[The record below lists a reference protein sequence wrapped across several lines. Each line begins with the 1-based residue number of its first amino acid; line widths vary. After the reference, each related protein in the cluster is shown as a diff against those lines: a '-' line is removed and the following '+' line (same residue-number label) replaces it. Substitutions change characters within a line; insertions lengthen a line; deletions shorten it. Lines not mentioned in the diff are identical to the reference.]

1 MFNCKKL
8 TQNTRKDTHKVKK
21 NIKKNIKHEIKDIKK
36 KARKGLL
43 HKSSAQLYTKKDLV
57 ITGVA
62 AFVAFPVIT
71 LGGLAVL
78 AWLADRDYL

>member
-1 MFNCKKL
+1 MFNCKKI
-8 TQNTRKDTHKVKK
+8 TKSARKDAHKVKK
-21 NIKKNIKHEIKDIKK
+21 DIKKNIKHEIKDIKK

-43 HKSSAQLYTKKDLV
+43 HKSPVQLYTKKDLV

-78 AWLADRDYL
+78 AWFADRDYL